1 MKAPDDRPEIELSV
15 MTAFSAG
22 SASRSALMAG
32 SGPMPQP
39 KQGNPTV
46 SETPAASSFRTS
58 RRELSPHNLSAFT
71 DCNVFDF
78 AINLGSSRS
87 SLAGIKTP
95 LGVRL
100 SKWNVHDQRTA
111 SGWVQPFA
119 SQLRCRLGTLPIVQ
133 ADDVAI
139 ATKLD

>member
-1 MKAPDDRPEIELSV
+1 
-15 MTAFSAG
+15 
-22 SASRSALMAG
+22 
-32 SGPMPQP
+32 MPQP

-78 AINLGSSRS
+78 AINLGSFVRAWQV
-87 SLAGIKTP
+87 LKHLWAFDCQNGTFMINVPQVAG
-95 LGVRL
+95 
-100 SKWNVHDQRTA
+100 W
-111 SGWVQPFA
+111 QPFA
-119 SQLRCRLGTLPIVQ
+119 SQLRCRLGILPIVQ

>member
-1 MKAPDDRPEIELSV
+1 
-15 MTAFSAG
+15 
-22 SASRSALMAG
+22 MAG

-111 SGWVQPFA
+111 SGWVATIRKPA
-119 SQLRCRLGTLPIVQ
+119 KVQ
-133 ADDVAI
+133 AWYTSDRASR
-139 ATKLD
+139 

>member
-1 MKAPDDRPEIELSV
+1 
-15 MTAFSAG
+15 MTSEHKYLF
-22 SASRSALMAG
+22 ASHAQQDA
-32 SGPMPQP
+32 
-39 KQGNPTV
+39 
-46 SETPAASSFRTS
+46 FRTS

-111 SGWVQPFA
+111 SGWVATIRKPAKVQA
-119 SQLRCRLGTLPIVQ
+119 WYTPIVQ